1 MTQEALNTKIIKL
14 KPQLEN
20 YAYSLTKDEVNG
32 QDLVQQTMLKAF
44 DKIHQFKQGTNLK
57 AWLFTIMRNNFIND
71 IRKKSKFVNREELS
85 SYVPYS
91 SKNMFI
97 ENDGDSNILI
107 EMIEHEIEKLPVNLK
122 TPFKMMV
129 EGYAYKEISDEL
141 EIPLG
146 SVKSFIHKARKRLQK
161 RILFLQDYRTIKA
174 TA

>member
-1 MTQEALNTKIIKL
+1 MTQQALNSKIISL

-20 YAYSLTKDEVNG
+20 YAYSLTKDSVNG
-32 QDLVQQTMLKAF
+32 QDLVQQTMMKAI

-71 IRKKSKFVNREELS
+71 IRKKSKIVDREELS

-91 SKNMFI
+91 SRQMHVNNFGETNMML
-97 ENDGDSNILI
+97 ELL
-107 EMIEHEIEKLPVNLK
+107 EKEVASLPDNLRL
-122 TPFKMMV
+122 PFEMMV
-129 EGYAYKEISDEL
+129 EGYAYKEIADKL
-141 EIPLG
+141 EMPLG

-161 RILFLQDYRTIKA
+161 KVIYLREYNLLKK